1 MSRPIE
7 DYGMIGDCQTAAL
20 VAKNGSIDWLCLPRF
35 DSPACFAALLGT
47 ADHGH
52 WQICP
57 ADEPA
62 AIRRRYLPGT
72 LILETEYQVGSGVVR
87 LTDFMPI
94 RGTAPDVVRIVSGVR
109 GEVRMKTELVLRF
122 DYGSVIPWVRRI
134 ERGLRATGGPD
145 TVYLWTD
152 VPLHGEDFRTVGDF
166 VIKEGQRIPF
176 TLTWS
181 ETHDPAPD
189 CADPEQ
195 ELRGATEWWQE
206 WSERCTYRGAW
217 WEEVVRSLITLK
229 GLIYQPTGGIV
240 AAPTT
245 SLPEDIGGV
254 RNWDYRYC
262 WLRDSTF
269 ALYSLMI
276 GGYTEEA
283 RAWREWLTNA
293 VAGTP
298 SQVNIMYGLAG
309 ERRLIETELDWLP
322 GYEGSAPV
330 RTGNAAYR
338 QHQLDVYGE
347 LMDTL
352 HLARRLGVP
361 ASDEA
366 WRIQRAMMRFLETD
380 WDKPDEGLWE
390 VRGPRRHFTHSKVMA
405 WVAVDRAI
413 KAVEQFGVEGPV
425 ERWRHLRKR
434 ICDEIWREGFDR
446 ELNSFVWYYGSKE
459 PDASL
464 LMLPEVGF
472 IRARHPAMLGTVKF
486 IEERLMRDGF
496 LQRYPT
502 NPEVDGLP
510 GSEAAFLLCTFWLA
524 DNLALQGE
532 ASRARDIFERLL
544 DCRNDLGLLAE
555 EYSPEDSRLLGNF
568 PQAFSHVGLI
578 NTARNLAERGGPAE
592 TRPNQSEEEIQEQ
605 DKRR

>member
-1 MSRPIE
+1 MSTPIE
-7 DYGMIGDCQTAAL
+7 DYGLIGDCQSAAL

-47 ADHGH
+47 CENGH

-57 ADEPA
+57 VDEHVEVQ
-62 AIRRRYLPGT
+62 RRYRPDT
-72 LILETEYQVGSGVVR
+72 LILETEFRVASGSIK
-87 LTDFMPI
+87 LIDFMPI
-94 RGTAPDVVRIVSGVR
+94 RGTDPDVVRIVVGLR
-109 GEVRMKTELVLRF
+109 GTVRMKAQLILRF
-122 DYGSVIPWVRRI
+122 DYGSVVPWVRRI
-134 ERGLRATGGPD
+134 DGGIRGTAGPD
-145 TVYLWTD
+145 TVFVWTPVELRGKD
-152 VPLHGEDFRTVGDF
+152 LRTVSEF
-166 VIKEGQRIPF
+166 EVKEGERVPF
-176 TLTWS
+176 TLTWIP
-181 ETHDPAPD
+181 THRQAPSRQ
-189 CADPEQ
+189 DPEK
-195 ELRGATEWWQE
+195 ELATTEQWWRD
-206 WSERCTYRGAW
+206 WSGPCKYTGRWKEA
-217 WEEVVRSLITLK
+217 VVRSLITLK

-245 SLPEDIGGV
+245 SLPEHLGGV

-269 ALYSLMI
+269 TLYALMV
-276 GGYTEEA
+276 GGYLEEA
-283 RAWREWLTNA
+283 KAWREWLLNA

-298 SQVNIMYGLAG
+298 SEVNIMYGLSG
-309 ERRLIETELDWLP
+309 ERRLMETELDWLP
-322 GYEGSAPV
+322 GYEGSKPV

-347 LMDTL
+347 TMDTL

-361 ASDEA
+361 PSKEA
-366 WRIQRAMMRFLETD
+366 WNLQRALVRFLETD

-405 WVAVDRAI
+405 WVAMDRAV
-413 KAVEQFGVEGPV
+413 KAVTHYGLSGPV
-425 ERWRHLRKR
+425 ERWRLLR
-434 ICDEIWREGFDR
+434 DEIREQIWREGFNQ

-472 IRARHPAMLGTVKF
+472 IRADDPAMKGTVDF
-486 IEERLMRDGF
+486 IQRRLLRDHF

-502 NPEVDGLP
+502 AEGVDGLP
-510 GSEAAFLLCTFWLA
+510 GGEGAFLLCTFWLA
-524 DNLALQGE
+524 DNLALQGRLQE
-532 ASRARDIFERLL
+532 AEEIFERLL

-555 EYSPEDSRLLGNF
+555 EYDPEQKRMLGNF

-578 NTARNLAERGGPAE
+578 NTARNLDQKGGPAE
-592 TRPNQSEEEIQEQ
+592 DRPR
-605 DKRR
+605 DDD